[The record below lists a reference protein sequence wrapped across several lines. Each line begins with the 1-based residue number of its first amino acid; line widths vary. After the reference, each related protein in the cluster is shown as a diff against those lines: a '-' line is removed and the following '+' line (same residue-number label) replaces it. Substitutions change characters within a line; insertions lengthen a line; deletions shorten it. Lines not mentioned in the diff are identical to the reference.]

1 MSIGIGDTVA
11 DDATMA
17 KVNSILEEAK
27 GRVQDVIERFQTGQL
42 EGQPG
47 RTMMEAFEA
56 KCAGRRGGGG
66 RGVGA
71 GMGAWGEVRWGG
83 GGPAGGLGA
92 ALTLTSPS
100 PAFRTPP
107 PPQRQR
113 HPQQGA

>member
-1 MSIGIGDTVA
+1 VAGGVVRDGAPCPPQFAPAHPPTTPPHPTPPRPAPQHGMSIGIGDTVA

-56 KCAGRRGGGG
+56 K
-66 RGVGA
+66 
-71 GMGAWGEVRWGG
+71 
-83 GGPAGGLGA
+83 
-92 ALTLTSPS
+92 
-100 PAFRTPP
+100 
-107 PPQRQR
+107 
-113 HPQQGA
+113 